1 MSNGAAWLICKI
13 NSIASFICKQAA
25 LDEIDL
31 ETLVDLS
38 VARRNVSFRVNGQLE
53 NSYLSSAN
61 GRAKEKERGL
71 RENGYVPPEGGAA

>member
-1 MSNGAAWLICKI
+1 MSSGAAWLICQI
-13 NSIASFICKQAA
+13 NSIASLICKEAA

-38 VARRNVSFRVNGQLE
+38 VALRNASFRVNRQLE

-61 GRAKEKERGL
+61 ERAKEKERGL
-71 RENGYVPPEGGAA
+71 CENGDVPPEGGAA